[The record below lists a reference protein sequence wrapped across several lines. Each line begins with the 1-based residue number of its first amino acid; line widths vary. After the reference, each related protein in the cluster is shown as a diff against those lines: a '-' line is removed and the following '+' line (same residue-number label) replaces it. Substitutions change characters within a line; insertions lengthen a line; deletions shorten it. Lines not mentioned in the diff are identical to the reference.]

1 MPSETIY
8 ADEALYNYALKTKA
22 EDQSVNQRLA
32 ELAEKGVE
40 WEERGSDVL

>member
-8 ADEALYNYALKTKA
+8 VDAAAYNYAMQTKD
-22 EDQSVNQRLA
+22 EEQTVNKRLQ
-32 ELAEKGVE
+32 ELVNHGIE

>member
-8 ADEALYNYALKTKA
+8 VDDAAYGYAIESKD
-22 EDQSVNQRLA
+22 EDQSVGKRLQ
-32 ELAEKGVE
+32 ELVNHGIE